1 MSNQSYLSICHQN
14 KDGAVKNDT
23 ETSMPSA
30 PIPIN
35 AGGREGNGKKKTR
48 RAMPWMRFSRNG
60 NTEVIECDTR
70 TIMKRVSIPARDLRI
85 RGPLFSSSSNILG
98 REKSIIVNLENIKA
112 IVTANEV
119 LLLDPLRP
127 QVLSLIDQL
136 KKQFPQR
143 NVPEDIQSS
152 QEAEEGIQSELP
164 FEFQVLESAFEV
176 VCSFFDTRV
185 TSLETEALPVL
196 AELIE
201 KVTRENL
208 RIVRSLKSNLTCL
221 IASVQKVKDEI
232 EHLLDDDKD
241 MAEFYLTRKVIQS
254 QQEDVEDLEMLLE
267 AYLIQVEGTR
277 NKLHTMRKYI
287 DDTEDYVKIK
297 QKDKRNRLLV
307 FKLMISRAS
316 FAISAG
322 TLVVSLFGMNI
333 PIPLYNTNGV
343 FGYLVLGVFV
353 MCIVLFMFTF
363 GKAGWEKLL

>member
-1 MSNQSYLSICHQN
+1 MSNQSHLSICHQN

-23 ETSMPSA
+23 ETLMPSA
-30 PIPIN
+30 LTPIN
-35 AGGREGNGKKKTR
+35 AGGRTGKGKNKTR
-48 RAMPWMRFSRNG
+48 RARPWIVFSRNG
-60 NTEVIECDTR
+60 NTEVIECDNS

-85 RGPLFSSSSNILG
+85 RGPLFSNSSNILG
-98 REKSIIVNLENIKA
+98 REKSIVLNLENIKA

-119 LLLDPLRP
+119 WLLDPFRP

-143 NVPEDIQSS
+143 NVPENIQSS
-152 QEAEEGIQSELP
+152 QDLEAEEGFQSELP

-176 VCSFFDTRV
+176 VCSFFDTSV
-185 TSLETEALPVL
+185 ASLETEALPVL
-196 AELIE
+196 AELTQ
-201 KVTRENL
+201 KVTTKNL
-208 RIVRSLKSNLTCL
+208 SIVRRLKRNLTCL
-221 IASVQKVKDEI
+221 IARVQKVKDEI

-254 QQEDVEDLEMLLE
+254 QKEDVEDLEMLLE

-277 NKLHTMRKYI
+277 NKLHTMTKYI

-297 QKDKRNRLLV
+297 QKDKRNRLLL
-307 FKLMISRAS
+307 FKLTLIKAS

-333 PIPLYNTNGV
+333 PNPLYSTNGL
-343 FGYLVLGVFV
+343 FGYFVLGVFV
-353 MCIVLFMFTF
+353 MCIVLFMVIF
-363 GKAGWEKLL
+363 GNARW

>member
-1 MSNQSYLSICHQN
+1 MSNPSYLSICHQN
-14 KDGAVKNDT
+14 KDGAVKND
-23 ETSMPSA
+23 MPSA

-35 AGGREGNGKKKTR
+35 AGGRKGNGKKKTR

-60 NTEVIECDTR
+60 NTEVIECDKS

-85 RGPLFSSSSNILG
+85 LLRIYTENIFVSDG

-143 NVPEDIQSS
+143 NVPEGIQSS
-152 QEAEEGIQSELP
+152 QEAEEGFQSELP

-185 TSLETEALPVL
+185 TSLETEALSVL

-201 KVTRENL
+201 KVTTENL
-208 RIVRSLKSNLTCL
+208 SIVRSLKSNFTCL

-307 FKLMISRAS
+307 FKLMINRAS

-333 PIPLYNTNGV
+333 PIPLYSTNGV
-343 FGYLVLGVFV
+343 FGYLVLDVFV
-353 MCIVLFMFTF
+353 MCIVLFVVTF
-363 GKAGWEKLL
+363 GKAGWKKLL